1 MPQLVSLH
9 DKASIRA
16 YTMHNPLLHIYEI
29 GDLDDFFWP
38 HTVWYGWVDEGVITQ
53 LALLYMPF
61 SPPVL
66 LSHANPQRTDHGE
79 FLDAL
84 MLVLPRTFYS
94 HVDTHAVTA
103 FAPHYTAEHHG
114 HYHKMGLQDVAT
126 AIAADDGRASLLTP
140 ADIPALERLYAA
152 AYPGNWFDARMLQTG
167 FYAGIR
173 DGDSIIATAGIHVV
187 SQREGVA
194 ALGNVT
200 TLPHLRGHGYGRS
213 VCAHLVR
220 QLHAAGIGHI
230 GLNVSAHNTAAI
242 ALYQRLGFTTVAEY
256 HEYLFTMH
264 GG

>member
-66 LSHANPQRTDHGE
+66 LSHANPRRTDHSE

-103 FAPHYTAEHHG
+103 FAPHYTADHHG
-114 HYHKMGLQDVAT
+114 HYHKMGLQDISH
-126 AIAADDGRASLLTP
+126 AI
-140 ADIPALERLYAA
+140 
-152 AYPGNWFDARMLQTG
+152 
-167 FYAGIR
+167 
-173 DGDSIIATAGIHVV
+173 
-187 SQREGVA
+187 
-194 ALGNVT
+194 
-200 TLPHLRGHGYGRS
+200 
-213 VCAHLVR
+213 
-220 QLHAAGIGHI
+220 
-230 GLNVSAHNTAAI
+230 
-242 ALYQRLGFTTVAEY
+242 
-256 HEYLFTMH
+256 
-264 GG
+264 